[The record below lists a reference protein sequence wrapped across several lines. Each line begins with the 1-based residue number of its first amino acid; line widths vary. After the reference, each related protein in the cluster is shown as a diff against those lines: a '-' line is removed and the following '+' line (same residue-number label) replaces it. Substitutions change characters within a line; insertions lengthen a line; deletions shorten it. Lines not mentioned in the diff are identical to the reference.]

1 MMSRKLIFAT
11 LVMVFSN
18 FALAMDLDYPELQ
31 VVPSAEDRLQ
41 DAVKS
46 EKDSSFIMRNWQLL
60 TPATTLILSGS
71 TLKGD
76 YDVSYIGD
84 PVERSEKED
93 EIEMGANLQILAGL
107 AWWGITYYIDKSSYG
122 SELNRIQKMPKNSKR
137 NRLVR
142 ARYAEEALL
151 HKYKTMKKMKWFL
164 LGTTIALSQMESSN
178 GGEKAK
184 AMGAIAAMSA
194 FIPVFFK
201 HQHETNYLNYERY
214 KNRIYGPVAS
224 LGFVPTGDRKSLAP
238 ALSLRLDF

>member
-11 LVMVFSN
+11 LVMLFSN
-18 FALAMDLDYPELQ
+18 FAMAMDLDYPELQ

-41 DAVKS
+41 DAVKH
-46 EKDSSFIMRNWQLL
+46 EKDSGFIMRNWQLL
-60 TPATTLILSGS
+60 TPATALILSGS

-84 PVERSEKED
+84 INQRADEED
-93 EIEMGANLQILAGL
+93 EIEMTANLQILAGL
-107 AWWGITYYIDKSSYG
+107 AWWGLTYYVDRSSYG
-122 SELNRIQKMPKNSKR
+122 TELSRIQKMPKNSKR
-137 NRLVR
+137 SRLVR

-164 LGTTIALSQMESSN
+164 LGTTIALSQMSTN
-178 GGEKAK
+178 DAGEKAK
-184 AMGAIAAMSA
+184 AFAGLAAMSA
-194 FIPVFFK
+194 FVPVFFK

-238 ALSLRLDF
+238 AVSLRLDF